1 MVDKAN
7 FEKHTSFSIEMNFDA
22 SPKEITNLA
31 VYRVCQELITNARKH
46 ANATIVHIDIDKT
59 DNRIH
64 LVYSDNGVGFDNTL
78 DYSGLG
84 LNSIKG
90 RVEAIGGQIQTESAI
105 NKGVTYIIN
114 MPYD

>member
-1 MVDKAN
+1 MP
-7 FEKHTSFSIEMNFDA
+7 MR
-22 SPKEITNLA
+22 P
-31 VYRVCQELITNARKH
+31 Y
-46 ANATIVHIDIDKT
+46 VHIDIHKT

-90 RVEAIGGQIQTESAI
+90 RVEAIGWDKYIQRPLLMKVLPI
-105 NKGVTYIIN
+105 
-114 MPYD
+114 